1 MNKKD
6 LPVVVTQDTS
16 ARRSYRIEAPD
27 QYAAKYL
34 ALFLMDRGIY
44 FFFLGFLLGS
54 CQPEICFNVPRSEAA
69 AIEEFL
75 ASIPTARP
83 SSDELLAAHSYDGAD
98 AGRLDLAQS
107 GHAVAQVASQGD
119 TQYLADLW
127 NAFAPVG
134 KVDMSEINPDPI
146 PVPSMSAAL
155 DEARLLVSERFAKQI
170 A

>member
-16 ARRSYRIEAPD
+16 TRRSYRIEAPD
-27 QYAAKYL
+27 QYASKYL

-83 SSDELLAAHSYDGAD
+83 SSDELLAAHMYAGAD

-107 GHAVAQVASQGD
+107 GHAVAQVANQGD

-127 NAFAPVG
+127 NAFAPG
-134 KVDMSEINPDPI
+134 NQTETLIPI
-146 PVPSMSAAL
+146 PEPAQVPSIP
-155 DEARLLVSERFAKQI
+155 VSELA
-170 A
+170 

>member
-34 ALFLMDRGIY
+34 ALFLMDHGIY
-44 FFFLGFLLGS
+44 FFFLGSLLGS
-54 CQPEICFNVPRSEAA
+54 FQPEICFNVPRSECD

-83 SSDELLAAHSYDGAD
+83 SSDEFLAAHLYADAD

-107 GHAVAQVASQGD
+107 QNAVAQVTGHGD

-134 KVDMSEINPDPI
+134 KVDVGVIPPAPI
-146 PVPSMSAAL
+146 PALPESTSL
-155 DEARLLVSERFAKQI
+155 DELKLPVTDAA
-170 A
+170 

>member
-54 CQPEICFNVPRSEAA
+54 CQPEICFNVSRSEAA

-75 ASIPTARP
+75 ASIPTTRP
-83 SSDELLAAHSYDGAD
+83 STDELLAAHLYTDAD

-127 NAFAPVG
+127 NAFAPGGRVE
-134 KVDMSEINPDPI
+134 MAEINPEPI
-146 PVPSMSAAL
+146 PVQSMSAAL
-155 DEARLLVSERFAKQI
+155 DEVELSVSEI

>member
-6 LPVVVTQDTS
+6 LPVVVTQDTV

-83 SSDELLAAHSYDGAD
+83 SSDELLAAHMYAGAD

-127 NAFAPVG
+127 NAFAPG
-134 KVDMSEINPDPI
+134 NQSEALIPI
-146 PVPSMSAAL
+146 PEPAPVPSIP
-155 DEARLLVSERFAKQI
+155 VSELA
-170 A
+170 